1 MTHQVTTLHRAANE
15 NACPPPGCPGEI
27 IREGQWG
34 RVVEVNSIR
43 LNQLVAFTSAG
54 RTRRGYVLRFTT
66 RPGEPARARLMVA
79 PGYVGGGSFI
89 TQPVS
94 KLEAV

>member
-1 MTHQVTTLHRAANE
+1 MTHQVVTLPRAANE
-15 NACPPPGCPGEI
+15 NACPPPSLLGEI
-27 IREGQWG
+27 IRDAEAG

-43 LNQLVAFTSAG
+43 LRQLVAFTSGG

-79 PGYVGGGSFI
+79 PGYVGAGSFI

>member
-1 MTHQVTTLHRAANE
+1 MTHQVVTLHRAANE
-15 NACPPPGCPGEI
+15 NACPPPSLPGEAI
-27 IREGQWG
+27 QKGHWG
-34 RVVEVNSIR
+34 EIVEVNAIR
-43 LNQLVAFTSAG
+43 LKQLVAFTSAG

-79 PGYVGGGSFI
+79 PGYAGAGSFI

>member
-1 MTHQVTTLHRAANE
+1 MTHPVVTLQRAANE
-15 NACPPPGCPGEI
+15 NACPPPSLLGEI
-27 IREGQWG
+27 IRDAEAG

-43 LNQLVAFTSAG
+43 LRQLVAFTSGG
-54 RTRRGYVLRFTT
+54 RTRRGIVLRFTA
-66 RPGEPARARLMVA
+66 RAGEPARARLMVT
-79 PGYVGGGSFI
+79 PGYVGAGSFI

>member
-1 MTHQVTTLHRAANE
+1 MTHQVVTLPRAANE
-15 NACPPPGCPGEI
+15 NACPPPSLPGEA

-34 RVVEVNSIR
+34 RVVEVDGVK
-43 LNQLVAFTSAG
+43 LGDLVAFTSGG

-79 PGYVGGGSFI
+79 PGYVDGGAYV
-89 TQPVS
+89 THPVS